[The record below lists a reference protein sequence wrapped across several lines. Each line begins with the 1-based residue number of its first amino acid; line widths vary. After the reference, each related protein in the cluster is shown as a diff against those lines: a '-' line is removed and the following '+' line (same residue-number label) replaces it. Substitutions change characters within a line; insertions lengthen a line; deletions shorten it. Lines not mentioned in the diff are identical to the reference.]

1 MSKQGQREPEHSK
14 TSSPC
19 AQRISLVMH
28 FFWILHFLSFFFG
41 NENYGLTL
49 DCQLQCPS
57 QQAARH
63 TVRQKNT
70 HHWPATVSMETT
82 VSFPSWETIN
92 SERT

>member
-1 MSKQGQREPEHSK
+1 MSKQSQREPEHRKK
-14 TSSPC
+14 TLSGN
-19 AQRISLVMH
+19 AL
-28 FFWILHFLSFFFG
+28 FLDPAFSFFFFRD
-41 NENYGLTL
+41 ENYGLTL

-82 VSFPSWETIN
+82 VSFPPWEAMN
-92 SERT
+92 SE